1 MACQI
6 VYLDANPSRACSGRY
21 PREVLPREWSPIA
34 ALRAHARDRPS
45 EVAVIYPAAGE
56 WRWRSWEWLAWQ
68 VVDIAGQVDRHP
80 GRTVGFADWPAPGR
94 LALDLAV
101 QALGRISIPIEPGAS
116 RPAADLTVVGGHETE
131 QENEP
136 GVVALELPAGVSSE
150 LPDPDRSAAAL
161 GSLSPEAGGVRV
173 GGAAGVEWDADRRA
187 TAARAI
193 ETALGRGATRDIAL
207 VTGSLSGPVARAW
220 LDWGLAT
227 GAALVLV
234 PNPQELAVDFRWIR
248 PTVACLSG
256 AEATAVQSLL
266 DDQSS
271 RRLRRW
277 YGRCR
282 ALLVSAGSLTVS
294 GRAFWSGL
302 GTAVVEASSL
312 EI

>member
-1 MACQI
+1 M
-6 VYLDANPSRACSGRY
+6 DAKPSRACSGRY
-21 PREVLPREWSPIA
+21 PRKVLPRDWSPIA
-34 ALRAHARDRPS
+34 ALRGHARDRPD
-45 EVAVIYPAAGE
+45 EVAVIYPTAGE

-68 VVDIAGQVDRHP
+68 VAKTASQVERHP

-101 QALGRISIPIEPGAS
+101 QALGRISTPIGQGTS
-116 RPAADLTVVGGHETE
+116 WPAVDLTVVGVHEPGP
-131 QENEP
+131 ENEP
-136 GVVALELPAGVSSE
+136 AVVALELLAEVGPE
-150 LPDPDRSAAAL
+150 LPDPDRSAVAL
-161 GSLSPEAGGVRV
+161 GSLSPKAGGVRV
-173 GGAAGVEWDADRRA
+173 GGAAGVEWDAARRA

-207 VTGSLSGPVARAW
+207 VTGSLSGLVVRAW

-234 PNPQELAVDFRWIR
+234 PNQQELAVDFRWIR
-248 PTVACLSG
+248 PTVACLTG
-256 AEATAVQSLL
+256 AEAAAVQSLL
-266 DDQSS
+266 DDESS

-312 EI
+312 EISRG